1 MALPTTEYANNPNMP
16 FDNGQAAAGMM
27 KTVNQATL
35 QDAIP
40 DGLNRAGVL
49 KNGAVRVGFS
59 AAGVPKNNIGPNA
72 AGQPKLNNSYPEL
85 FEPV

>member
-1 MALPTTEYANNPNMP
+1 MALPTAELANDPNQPYDM
-16 FDNGQAAAGMM
+16 GQAAAGMM
-27 KTVNQATL
+27 KTVNQSTL

-49 KNGAVRVGFS
+49 KNGTVRVGFN

-72 AGQPKLNNSYPEL
+72 AGQPKTNSAYPEG
-85 FEPV
+85 FEP